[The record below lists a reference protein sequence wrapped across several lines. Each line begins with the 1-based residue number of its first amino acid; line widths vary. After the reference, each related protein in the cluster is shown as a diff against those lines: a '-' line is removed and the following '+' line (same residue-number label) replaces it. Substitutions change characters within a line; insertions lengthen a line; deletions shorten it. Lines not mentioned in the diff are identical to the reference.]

1 MRVRRLEIRNFRG
14 VADGIVEFA
23 RHTLLVGGNN
33 AGKSTV
39 CEALDLV
46 LGPERLY
53 RRPVVNEHDFYKS
66 RYLDKDG
73 APVEIRIEAILLDI
87 SGEAERWFHN
97 HLRRW
102 NDAKG
107 CFADEEQAGPQA
119 GDGAGTCWA
128 LPVVFIGR
136 YDPGEDDFIGNT
148 FLAHPQGAVDDDG
161 DEDTKLGAGL
171 RKFTRE
177 HKRLCDFLF
186 LRTLRTGSRAL
197 SLQRGSLLDT
207 ILRIGGVG
215 LDKMW
220 QDTLERLRDLH
231 PPIGD
236 IGQLKQIRTEV
247 QARMAQF
254 VELAS
259 TGDATAFFASE
270 LTREHLR
277 EVMRF
282 FVASE
287 QSSHL
292 VPFQRQGTGAINML
306 VFALLTF
313 IADLKE
319 KQSVIF
325 AMEEPEIALP
335 PHTQRRVIRFVMRE
349 MGQTIVTSHSPYV
362 IEQFEPEQIVMLNR
376 AAEGTLSGKPIDTQ
390 GIKPKTFKI
399 ERRQFAEALLG
410 RAVLVVE
417 GSTEAAIVPVASSV
431 LEQARGPTKYTHF
444 DLAGVTVFNAGGDGA
459 VPRYGP
465 IFKALGK
472 TAFGLYDKQVAPLS
486 GDATVQL
493 AAYAHHWES
502 PHKGIENLL
511 AEEIPPATL
520 RRFLEGVKDRADY
533 PSQHP
538 KPAANMNDAEIKD
551 LVREVL
557 KDRKGEAHGY
567 GALLIAECKTENEL
581 PATVRAVLDKIQ
593 ETLAPPAAK
602 PADTLAAKAA
612 GEEATESSEAAVE
625 AEPVVAPGGDGV

>member
-1 MRVRRLEIRNFRG
+1 MRVRRLRIQGFRG
-14 VADGIVEFA
+14 IQSGVVDFA
-23 RHTLLVGGNN
+23 ANTLLVGGNN

-39 CEALDLV
+39 CEALDLL

-73 APVEIRIEAILLDI
+73 APIEIRLEAILLDI
-87 SGEAERWFHN
+87 SPEAEKRFHN

-102 NDAKG
+102 DDTKG
-107 CFADEEQAGPQA
+107 CFADEEGGGPQA
-119 GDGAGTCWA
+119 GDAAGTCWA

-136 YDPGEDDFIGNT
+136 YDPSEDDFIGNT
-148 FLAHPQGAVDDDG
+148 FFAHPQDAVQVDDDA
-161 DEDTKLGAGL
+161 EAKLGAGL
-171 RKFTRE
+171 RPFTRE
-177 HKRLCDFLF
+177 HKRLCGFLF

-207 ILRIGGVG
+207 ILRIGGTG

-220 QDTLERLRDLH
+220 QDTLERLRGLD
-231 PPIGD
+231 PAIGD

-247 QARMAQF
+247 QSRMAQF
-254 VELAS
+254 INLAAD
-259 TGDATAFFASE
+259 GDATAFFASD

-277 EVMRF
+277 EVVRF

-287 QSSHL
+287 KSGHL

-313 IADLKE
+313 IAELKQ

-335 PHTQRRVIRFVMRE
+335 PHTQRRVVRFVLRE

-376 AAEGTLSGKPIDTQ
+376 GDNGALSGAPIDTT
-390 GIKPKTFKI
+390 GIKAKTFKT
-399 ERRQFAEALLG
+399 ERRQFAEAVLS

-417 GSTEAAIVPVASSV
+417 GSTETAIFPVASTV
-431 LEQARGPTKYTHF
+431 MELARGPKNYTHF
-444 DLAGVTVFNAGGDGA
+444 DLAGVTVFDAGGDGS
-459 VPRYGP
+459 VPRFGP

-472 TAFGLYDKQVAPLS
+472 TTFGLYDKPAAPLS
-486 GDATVQL
+486 AQASAQL
-493 AAYAHHWES
+493 ADYTHHWES
-502 PHKGIENLL
+502 PHRGAENLL
-511 AEEIPPATL
+511 AEEVPVPVL
-520 RRFLEGVKDRADY
+520 RRFLDTAKDRPDY
-533 PSQHP
+533 PTHHP
-538 KPAANMNDAEIKD
+538 KPAANMNDAAVKD
-551 LVREVL
+551 LARKVL

-567 GALLIAECKTENEL
+567 AALLIAECKTENEL
-581 PATVRAVLDKIQ
+581 PATIRTVLAKIQ
-593 ETLAPPAAK
+593 DMLAPPAVQPGGAQ
-602 PADTLAAKAA
+602 PEVGGEQAA
-612 GEEATESSEAAVE
+612 GA
-625 AEPVVAPGGDGV
+625 AEPAAQAAPGGDGA